1 MRLCEQLRV
10 VRRERLRQL
19 LLKPPAEVPQHPR
32 LGFVPYGELVRIG
45 EATGELEEH
54 KGLISTQLKVNGL
67 LRLMAHTRGYDF
79 KQGFLRLD
87 GKNTFDDESFD
98 KILKTL
104 VGIANIRKGV
114 RGYVL
119 VGVADTSAD
128 AQRVTKLYGVN
139 PTPFDRFFITGVEH
153 EAVALAKSLDDL
165 FMDLAAKIKASALSE
180 PLRDYVARNVK
191 SVRYYD
197 KTIFVFETQAQAE
210 PSNFGGAF
218 FVRHG
223 NQLAEVPAAQ
233 YGELFKRFIAGM

>member
-1 MRLCEQLRV
+1 MALR
-10 VRRERLRQL
+10 
-19 LLKPPAEVPQHPR
+19 
-32 LGFVPYGELVRIG
+32 F
-45 EATGELEEH
+45 AT
-54 KGLISTQLKVNGL
+54 
-67 LRLMAHTRGYDF
+67 
-79 KQGFLRLD
+79 
-87 GKNTFDDESFD
+87 
-98 KILKTL
+98 
-104 VGIANIRKGV
+104 
-114 RGYVL
+114 
-119 VGVADTSAD
+119 DTSAD

-165 FMDLAAKIKASALSE
+165 FMDLTAKIKASALSE

-197 KTIFVFETQAQAE
+197 KTVFVFETQAQAE
-210 PSNFGGAF
+210 PSNFCGAF